1 MARKQGSNIS
11 VFEIQRS
18 FVFCIQLLH
27 LGLWAHCS
35 GIDSDTIRCVIPAV
49 ITRDQGNIL
58 LQFAQKGRRNGLVM
72 SSTVK
77 CICPK
82 SGRLHLRYGT
92 KSRFIIRLSVWMRS
106 LLCQTI
112 YMESLLLTDLSEH
125 R

>member
-11 VFEIQRS
+11 VFVIQRS

-58 LQFAQKGRRNGLVM
+58 LQFAQKGRRNGSVM

-77 CICPK
+77 YICPK
-82 SGRLHLRYGT
+82 SGRLHPDVVRNTGSSSVYRSGRVRCYARPYTWNHRY
-92 KSRFIIRLSVWMRS
+92 
-106 LLCQTI
+106 
-112 YMESLLLTDLSEH
+112 
-125 R
+125 